1 MTPRPVNRPRP
12 IPFAAPAPASSSPRP
27 VSWTSSASPL
37 AQAAPAALHAT
48 LPTAQPA
55 SQSVSQAKVVVP
67 MPARRSQV
75 LVNGSGGH
83 WAATGSSP
91 SAKGKQAGSPTL
103 ELSAKFVGQGA
114 LSVRSSVTGRH
125 YRFQGHG
132 DCQKI
137 DKHDLMM
144 LKRIPD
150 LIVS

>member
-12 IPFAAPAPASSSPRP
+12 IPFAAPAPVSSSPRP
-27 VSWTSSASPL
+27 VSWTPSASPL
-37 AQAAPAALHAT
+37 AQAAPAALPAT
-48 LPTAQPA
+48 LPAAQPA
-55 SQSVSQAKVVVP
+55 HQPVPHANVVVP
-67 MPARRSQV
+67 MPARRSPV
-75 LVNGSGGH
+75 LVNGHGGH
-83 WAATGSSP
+83 RAATGTSP
-91 SAKGKQAGSPTL
+91 SVTGKQAGSPTL

>member
-1 MTPRPVNRPRP
+1 
-12 IPFAAPAPASSSPRP
+12 
-27 VSWTSSASPL
+27 
-37 AQAAPAALHAT
+37 
-48 LPTAQPA
+48 
-55 SQSVSQAKVVVP
+55 
-67 MPARRSQV
+67 MPARRSPV
-75 LVNGSGGH
+75 LVNGHGGH
-83 WAATGSSP
+83 RAATGSSP
-91 SAKGKQAGSPTL
+91 SATGRQAGSPPQ